1 MPGPFVLWKRP
12 SRRIT
17 ARCHSAATRS
27 ERATTASTMMTTTS
41 RTICTVMAGVRGS
54 VDSLDDAHVALGGI
68 AQRDECRLVAGA
80 VVRGDRLGDAGELD
94 QDGALV
100 DAGLIG
106 LGSAAAGEE
115 LAAACGDR
123 RAGQLGV
130 LGKRSG
136 VGDRAVAGDPVCL

>member
-17 ARCHSAATRS
+17 ARCHSAATGS
-27 ERATTASTMMTTTS
+27 ERAMTTSTMITTTS
-41 RTICTVMAGVRGS
+41 RTTGSVTAGVRGS
-54 VDSLDDAHVALGGI
+54 VDSLDDAHVALRGI
-68 AQRDECRLVAGA
+68 AQRDECRLIAGA

-115 LAAACGDR
+115 AAAAGGDR
-123 RAGQLGV
+123 GAGQLGV
-130 LGKRSG
+130 LGKRAG
-136 VGDRAVAGDPVCL
+136 GGD